1 MSNTSQSSRAGHRKK
16 NKGGRPKG
24 AVNKYREKEFIKLYS
39 PHPAQWK
46 IHKSDKRF
54 KIVACGRRFGKTLMA
69 ANETTK
75 YAYEH
80 PKELT
85 WWVAP
90 VYSQAAI
97 GFKMIKNSFPDLIKN
112 ANSAQLKI
120 TLNNGALI
128 EFRSAE
134 RPDNLRGE
142 GLGWATIDE
151 AAFMSEEAWYE
162 ALRPALSDRKGQ
174 LLAIGTPK
182 GKNWFYRLWVN
193 GQDRE
198 QKDYESWQM
207 STYHNPYIDPAE
219 LESLKANL
227 PERVF
232 RQEILAEFIDDTGG
246 VFRCIEENIRPY
258 QLPTTAEGLVTL
270 GVDLAK
276 YEDFT
281 VLIGIDG
288 VGKVVYFDRF
298 NQIDWALQKRRIIEA
313 ARSMAAKV
321 VIDSTGIGDPI
332 FEDLSREIWV
342 EGVKFTSSSKT
353 NIINNLAMR
362 IEQNDITYPNIPEM
376 INELK
381 LYQYDLTP
389 TGKLKMS
396 APAGMHDDCVIAL
409 ALAAWGSSSE
419 GEPSVRLL

>member
-1 MSNTSQSSRAGHRKK
+1 MSNTSQSSRAKPRR

-24 AVNKYREKEFIKLYS
+24 AVSKFKEREKIKLYS

-46 IHKSDKRF
+46 IHKSNKRF
-54 KIVACGRRFGKTLMA
+54 RIVACGRRFGKSLMA

-80 PKELT
+80 PREAT

-90 VYSQAAI
+90 VYSQATI

-112 ANSAQLKI
+112 ANSASLKI
-120 TLNNGALI
+120 KFHNGALI

-142 GLGWATIDE
+142 GLGWVTIDE

-182 GKNWFYRLWVN
+182 GKNWFYHLWTN
-193 GQDRE
+193 GQDSE
-198 QKDYESWQM
+198 QEDFESWQM
-207 STYHNPYIDPAE
+207 STYENPYIDPAE
-219 LESLKANL
+219 IDSLKRSL

-232 RQEILAEFIDDTGG
+232 RQEIMAEFLDDTGG
-246 VFRCIEENIRPY
+246 VFRNVDDNIRPY
-258 QLPTTAEGLVTL
+258 KLPTTAEGLVTL

-281 VLIGIDG
+281 VLIGVDG

-298 NQIDWALQKRRIIEA
+298 NQIDWSLQKKRITEA
-313 ARSMAAKV
+313 ARMLAAKV

-332 FEDLSREIWV
+332 FEDLEREIWV

-362 IEQNDITYPNIPEM
+362 IEQGQITYPYIPEM
-376 INELK
+376 VNELK

-389 TGKLKMS
+389 TGKLKMN
-396 APAGMHDDCVIAL
+396 APAGKHDDCVIAL
-409 ALAAWGSSSE
+409 ALAAWGNDSE

>member
-1 MSNTSQSSRAGHRKK
+1 MSNTSQSSQAKPRK

-24 AVNKYREKEFIKLYS
+24 AVTKNIEKERIKLYE

-46 IHKSDKRF
+46 IHKSKKRF
-54 KIVACGRRFGKTLMA
+54 RIVACGRRFGKSLMA

-75 YAYEH
+75 FAYEN
-80 PKELT
+80 PRETT

-112 ANSAQLKI
+112 ANSASLKI
-120 TLNNGALI
+120 ILHNNAKI

-142 GLGWATIDE
+142 GLGWVTIDE

-182 GKNWFYRLWVN
+182 GKNWFYHLWIN

-198 QKDYESWQM
+198 QEDFDSWQM
-207 STYHNPYIDPAE
+207 STYQNPYIDPAE
-219 LESLKANL
+219 IDALKRSL

-232 RQEILAEFIDDTGG
+232 RQEILAEFLDDTGG
-246 VFRCIEENIRPY
+246 VFRYVDENIRPY
-258 QLPTTAEGLVTL
+258 SLPTTAEGLVTL

-288 VGKVVYFDRF
+288 SGKVVYFDRF

-342 EGVKFTSSSKT
+342 EGIKFTSSSKT

-362 IEQNDITYPNIPEM
+362 IEQHDITYPNIPEL
-376 INELK
+376 IYELK

-389 TGKLKMS
+389 TGKLKMN
-396 APAGMHDDCVIAL
+396 APAGKHDDCVIAL
-409 ALAAWGSSSE
+409 ALAAWGNSSE